1 MLRGL
6 YRFYLYAVFIAMLLF
21 AAFGVQGLLQTAL
34 ALTIFPEPYST
45 LSNANLVQAAVLA
58 VVALVTAGLFGGL
71 HYWLI
76 RKDMRNDA
84 LAANGAVRAFFLNAV
99 EVISLPSAVGTAAF
113 TITGLG
119 SANAGGASFGA
130 AYALTFLSLWALIEW
145 ERRRAP
151 ASTGAAS
158 VFQRLHLYGA
168 QLILL
173 FILTWL
179 WLETLGTL
187 VDELFF
193 RGKGTGIPACG
204 GLTVCQGPNLL
215 SLLAGTLWVVLFW
228 LGYGLLSRR
237 DTTSLLR
244 KVLHFLSF
252 GYGVVAVL
260 VGIYR
265 AVSLLLLFIL
275 HVPVEPRNIS
285 GPFAEYDILSPL
297 TLGLLVVGVY
307 IFWLRHAAQKQGEA
321 KAEVSLT
328 VQAIATALLG
338 VSFWWGCGLIVLN
351 ALEYMAPSH
360 TPLQPEDWVTAL
372 ALGITGIAYIPLE
385 MLLRRHST
393 QAAYIAP
400 LRGFV
405 LTLLGGGI
413 LAGAIGGATALYSYG
428 TSLLGSPLDN
438 WQYAAHAGLAAFV
451 VGLSIV
457 GLCLRTAIRAGF
469 FHSTAKEETTP
480 TTSVVNVHS
489 TISVPAEDKS
499 AEVATITS
507 SPIAKV
513 IDNLLAGKISRDD
526 AIMQIE
532 HMMNQTV

>member
-6 YRFYLYAVFIAMLLF
+6 YRFYLYTVFIAMLLF
-21 AAFGVQGLLQTAL
+21 ATFGVQGLLQTAL

-45 LSNANLVQAAVLA
+45 LSNANLVQAAVFA
-58 VVALVTAGLFGGL
+58 VVSLVTAGLFGGL

-76 RKDMRNDA
+76 RRDMRNDT

-99 EVISLPSAVGTAAF
+99 EVITLPSAVGAGAF
-113 TITGLG
+113 TLTGLG
-119 SANAGGASFGA
+119 SPNAGGASYGT
-130 AYALTFLSLWALIEW
+130 AYALTFLGLWALIEW

-179 WLETLGTL
+179 WLSTIGLL
-187 VDELFF
+187 VDELAFGG
-193 RGKGTGIPACG
+193 RGSGIPLCAG
-204 GLTVCQGPNLL
+204 FTICQGANLL
-215 SLLAGTLWVVLFW
+215 SEVAGTVWVMLFW
-228 LGYGLLSRR
+228 LGYGWLSRN
-237 DTTSLLR
+237 DTGSLLR
-244 KVLHFLSF
+244 KVMHFLSF
-252 GYGVVAVL
+252 GYGMVAIL

-265 AVSLLLLFIL
+265 GVSLLLLFL
-275 HVPVEPRNIS
+275 FKVPVQQSSIS
-285 GPFAEYDILSPL
+285 GPFAEYDVLSPL

-307 IFWLRHAAQKQGEA
+307 MFWLRHAAQKQGEA

-328 VQAIATALLG
+328 VQAITTALLG

-413 LAGAIGGATALYSYG
+413 MAGAIGGATALYAYG

-457 GLCLRTAIRAGF
+457 GLYLWTAIRAGF

-480 TTSVVNVHS
+480 TTSAVNIPS

-499 AEVATITS
+499 VEVATITS

-513 IDNLLAGKISRDD
+513 IDTLLAGKISRDD

>member
-6 YRFYLYAVFIAMLLF
+6 YRFYLYTVFVAMLLF
-21 AAFGVQGLLQTAL
+21 AAFAVQGLLQTAL
-34 ALTIFPEPYST
+34 ALTIFSEPYAT
-45 LSNANLVQAAVLA
+45 PSNANLVQAAVLA

-76 RKDMRNDA
+76 RRDMRNDA
-84 LAANGAVRAFFLNAV
+84 QAANGAVRAFFLNAV
-99 EVISLPSAVGTAAF
+99 ELISLPSAVGTGAF
-113 TITGLG
+113 TITSLG
-119 SANAGGASFGA
+119 SPNTGGASSGA
-130 AYALTFLSLWALIEW
+130 AYTLTFLSLWALIEW

-151 ASTGAAS
+151 AQTGAAS

-173 FILTWL
+173 FILTFV
-179 WLETLGTL
+179 WLETLGLL
-187 VDELFF
+187 VDDLFF
-193 RGKGTGIPACG
+193 KGNGSGIPVCG
-204 GLTVCQGPNLL
+204 GFTVCQGLNLL
-215 SLLAGTLWVVLFW
+215 SLLAGTLWALLFW
-228 LGYGLLSRR
+228 LGYGLLSRH

-265 AVSLLLLFIL
+265 ALSLLLLFIL
-275 HVPVEPRNIS
+275 HIPVEPRSIS
-285 GPFAEYDILSPL
+285 GPFAEYDVLSPL
-297 TLGLLVVGVY
+297 TLGLLVVGIY
-307 IFWLRHAAQKQGEA
+307 MFWLRRAAQKQGEA

-338 VSFWWGCGLIVLN
+338 VSFWWGCGLLVLN
-351 ALEYMAPSH
+351 ALEYIAPSH
-360 TPLQPEDWVTAL
+360 TPLQPENWVTAL
-372 ALGITGIAYIPLE
+372 ALVITGIAYIPLE

-405 LTLLGGGI
+405 LTLLGGGT
-413 LAGAIGGATALYSYG
+413 LAGAIGGATALYAYG

-438 WQYAAHAGLAAFV
+438 WQYAAHASLAAFV

-457 GLCLRTAIRAGF
+457 GLYLWTAIRAGF

-480 TTSVVNVHS
+480 TTSAANIPS
-489 TISVPAEDKS
+489 TSTPAEDKS
-499 AEVATITS
+499 VEVATITS
-507 SPIAKV
+507 SPIAKIV
-513 IDNLLAGKISRDD
+513 DNLLAGKISRDD
-526 AIMQIE
+526 AITQIE
-532 HMMNQTV
+532 QMMNQPV